1 MRTSRRR
8 WSVYTTCR
16 STTRPTRCRG
26 RCGSPPDR
34 IRRRSLPRRRLR
46 EPASGSITETR
57 PAGSRFTNALTRST
71 ASVISPI
78 ESGRHAT
85 SAKTL
90 KRLAEALDARAV
102 IGFEFSSNGRSKH
115 ELVALQGRPAPF
127 LDFYCAC
134 SRSKTCWLL
143 EPRADSIRTRPSN
156 TSSSRN
162 ARMSFS
168 CAR

>member
-1 MRTSRRR
+1 MS
-8 WSVYTTCR
+8 
-16 STTRPTRCRG
+16 
-26 RCGSPPDR
+26 
-34 IRRRSLPRRRLR
+34 RLR
-46 EPASGSITETR
+46 RSITETR

-115 ELVALQGRPAPF
+115 ELVALDIVGTSRTLRVRGLEKKTATLRTMIGHQLGNIETTSKSSGTDWEDCLAVSGLVLSVWSLFLGLFLALKNTAPI
-127 LDFYCAC
+127 FYKYA
-134 SRSKTCWLL
+134 TFAV
-143 EPRADSIRTRPSN
+143 PFVFAGP
-156 TSSSRN
+156 
-162 ARMSFS
+162 
-168 CAR
+168 